1 MAFEKSET
9 ETGRP
14 HLPKSPG
21 ILKSIEVIYNSY
33 RAKGEEIFHASH
45 LYFFVISSLVALK
58 LLRFWLETRRVLLR
72 HLHSQQSRLTVRRRP
87 LQATMMTSII
97 FYKICIEFL
106 PRLSKQ
112 RRRGRRGRG
121 LGGRVESVRAVREPL
136 VPKSTPAPY
145 GYCAPPLCRGR
156 GPLFPCL
163 HRVCLPAHL
172 RGRQLRYRCLLRPKR
187 RQRWIWKRE
196 DVVLKKKGLM
206 QKKNGPV

>member
-58 LLRFWLETRRVLLR
+58 LLRFWLETR
-72 HLHSQQSRLTVRRRP
+72 P
-87 LQATMMTSII
+87 TMMTSII

-121 LGGRVESVRAVREPL
+121 LGGRVESVRAVGEPL